1 MTPDLKTHMAVQAI
15 RIETRL
21 DHLLGG
27 SEFLES
33 NKSPPRLLAAMR
45 HGVLNGGKRLRP
57 VLVLECA
64 ALLGRC
70 DEGVLDV
77 ACALE
82 LIHCYSLVHDDL
94 PAMDNDDLR
103 RGKPTVHRAFDEAT
117 GILAGDALL
126 TLAFDV
132 IGQEAAHPDA
142 TIRLQLSREL
152 SKASGVVGMA
162 GGQMLDLQA
171 EHCDRTEIEIYKFHA
186 MKTGALLRYACRAGA
201 ILADASNDNIDR
213 LTRFGTTIGLSFQI
227 ADDLLDVVA
236 SPEELG
242 KATGKDADA
251 GKATLVGL
259 WGVERSRKELDWLL
273 ADAKE
278 LLEPFGATAETLNSI
293 AAFIATRSS

>member
-1 MTPDLKTHMAVQAI
+1 MAVQAI
-15 RIETRL
+15 RIESRL
-21 DHLLGG
+21 NHLLGG
-27 SEFLES
+27 SEFLEI
-33 NKSPPRLLAAMR
+33 NKCPPRLLAAMR

-57 VLVLECA
+57 ILLLECA
-64 ALLGRC
+64 ELLGRC

-117 GILAGDALL
+117 GILAGNALL

-132 IGQEAAHPDA
+132 VGQEVNHPDA
-142 TIRLQLSREL
+142 TVRVQLSREL
-152 SKASGVVGMA
+152 SKASGVVGMV

-171 EHCDRTEIEIYKFHA
+171 EHCEMTEIEICEFQA
-186 MKTGALLRYACRAGA
+186 MKTGTLFRYACRAGA
-201 ILADASNDNIDR
+201 ILAGASDDNIDR
-213 LTRFGTTIGLSFQI
+213 LTRFGRTIGLSFQI

-236 SPEELG
+236 SPDELG
-242 KATGKDADA
+242 KATDKDADA

-259 WGVERSRKELDWLL
+259 WGVETARKELDRLL

-278 LLEPFGATAETLNSI
+278 LLEPFGTAAETLNSI